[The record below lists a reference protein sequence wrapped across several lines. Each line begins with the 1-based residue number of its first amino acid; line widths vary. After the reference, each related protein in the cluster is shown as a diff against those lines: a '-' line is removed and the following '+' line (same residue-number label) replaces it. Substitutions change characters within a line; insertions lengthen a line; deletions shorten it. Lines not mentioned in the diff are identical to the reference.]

1 MQQLQAR
8 IDVQQ
13 AKSENSCK
21 EFFFSEYIDGPNAP
35 NKNKVLEIY
44 NPSDSVKSL
53 NGYSIKI
60 FNNGA
65 PNPIE
70 IPLSGNVNPKETY
83 VVAHPNAE
91 ASILAKADKQM

>member
-35 NKNKVLEIY
+35 NKNKVLEILVTIQ
-44 NPSDSVKSL
+44 PV
-53 NGYSIKI
+53 
-60 FNNGA
+60 F
-65 PNPIE
+65 
-70 IPLSGNVNPKETY
+70 ETY
-83 VVAHPNAE
+83 
-91 ASILAKADKQM
+91 